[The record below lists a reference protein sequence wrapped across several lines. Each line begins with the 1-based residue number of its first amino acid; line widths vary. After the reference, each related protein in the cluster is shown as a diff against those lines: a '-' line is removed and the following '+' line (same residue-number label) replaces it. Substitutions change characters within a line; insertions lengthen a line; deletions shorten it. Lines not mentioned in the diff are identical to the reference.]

1 MKRIKNLF
9 SAPSIDIPNIK
20 LRLSISALFVI
31 LIAPIFI
38 AFVTY
43 SYQTNKQ
50 SYEKNAYALIE
61 RNNQESIRKIFDFLG
76 QLTSSAFI
84 TTNLIESDPSFV
96 GKSKIFP
103 HFISNLN
110 NNKDVVS
117 YFYSNQDGSFYQT
130 QRTNETVP
138 LGGRVPPKQAK
149 YAEVS
154 IDRKTNQ
161 GADTKYTFYDEKL
174 NSIENFDKP
183 DTYDPRKRPFYLE
196 AFKAAE
202 ADSTNPIS
210 IDDPFFAYRSK
221 QAVIGINRVFFQN
234 NKPAGT
240 ISAQGQIVTL
250 SDFLAKNAVSP
261 NSVTVIF
268 DKNNKV
274 ILNSVFKDT
283 FSVVDQTYKLK
294 TINEISN
301 QTVST
306 AFRTWEESNKASN
319 QFQFSADSVQYFAV
333 ISSFPTTANKTW
345 FAITV
350 SPVSDFLA
358 PLEKSNQNLMLFG
371 SIIFLGIVL
380 LASYFSKIISRPL
393 EMLSQE
399 IKDILEFKIEERKPI
414 TSYITEIL
422 MLSSAVQKL
431 RSTILAF
438 TAYVPRDLVME
449 LLSSGKQIEIGGRSR
464 YLTMFFSDLKDF
476 STLAENTPSRALLE
490 RVSAYL
496 KLLTYAIKEED
507 GTVDK
512 FIGDS
517 VMAFWGAPVLNQ
529 FHAYHACVAAIKSKR
544 RMAIFNAELE
554 AQSIPPLFVRM
565 GLHSDAVLCGNIG
578 SMERLSYTVMG
589 DGVNIASRLE
599 GVNKD
604 YQTQICVSHSLFKEA
619 GERLWVRPIDKIT
632 VKGRQNEFLIYE
644 LMGIRNGD
652 EEVDATEEE
661 KQLCILTQDA
671 YALYSSG
678 QYAEAELAYMA
689 IATEFNDGLS
699 KVMAGKCREKLHA

>member
-1 MKRIKNLF
+1 MNIKNF
-9 SAPSIDIPNIK
+9 FPKSAIEMPNIK
-20 LRLSISALFVI
+20 LRLSISALFII

-50 SYEKNAYALIE
+50 SYEKNAYELIE
-61 RNNQESIRKIFDFLG
+61 RDNQESIRKIFDFLG
-76 QLTSSAFI
+76 QLTGSAFI
-84 TTNLIESDPSFV
+84 TTNLIESDPSFITK
-96 GKSKIFP
+96 GKVFP
-103 HFISNLN
+103 HFIANLD

-117 YFYSNQDGSFYQT
+117 YFYANQDGSFYQT
-130 QRTNETVP
+130 QRTNEAVA

-161 GADTKYTFYDEKL
+161 GADTIYTFYDEKL
-174 NSIENFDKP
+174 NPVENFNKP
-183 DTYDPRKRPFYLE
+183 DPYDPRKRPFYME

-202 ADSTNPIS
+202 LDATNPVS

-221 QAVIGINRVFFQN
+221 QAVIGVNRVFFQN

-240 ISAQGQIVTL
+240 ISAQGRIVTL

-268 DKNNKV
+268 DKDNKV
-274 ILNSVFKDT
+274 ILNSVFQDT
-283 FSVVDQTYKLK
+283 FNVVDQTYKLK
-294 TINEISN
+294 SIHEISN
-301 QTVST
+301 KAVSA
-306 AFRTWEESNKASN
+306 AFRAWEKSNKASN
-319 QFQFSADSVQYFAV
+319 HFQFSEDGVKYFSV
-333 ISSFPTTANKTW
+333 ISSFPTTLNKTW

-358 PLEKSNQNLMLFG
+358 PLEASNRNLILFG
-371 SIIFLGIVL
+371 SIIFLVIAL
-380 LASYFSKIISRPL
+380 LASYFSKIISHPL
-393 EMLSQE
+393 EKISQE
-399 IKDILEFKIEERKPI
+399 IKDILEFKIEDRKPI
-414 TSYITEIL
+414 TSYISEIL

-476 STLAENTPSRALLE
+476 STLAETTPSRELLE
-490 RVSAYL
+490 RVSSYL

-529 FHAYHACVAAIKSKR
+529 FHAYHACVAAMKSKR
-544 RMAIFNAELE
+544 RMATFNAELE

-604 YQTQICVSHSLFKEA
+604 YQTQICVSHGLFKEA
-619 GERLWVRPIDKIT
+619 GERLWVRPIDKIA

-652 EEVDATEEE
+652 PEVEPTEEE
-661 KQLCILTQDA
+661 KQLCILTKDA
-671 YALYSSG
+671 YALYAAG

-689 IATEFNDGLS
+689 IATKFNDGLS
-699 KVMAGKCREKLHA
+699 KVMAAKCRARLHA

>member
-1 MKRIKNLF
+1 MHIKNLF
-9 SAPSIDIPNIK
+9 PQPTIKIRNIK

-38 AFVTY
+38 AFITY
-43 SYQTNKQ
+43 SYQINKQ

-61 RNNQESIRKIFDFLG
+61 RNNQESIRRIFEFLIE
-76 QLTSSAFI
+76 LKSAVFI
-84 TTNLIESDPSFV
+84 TTKLIEADSTFT

-103 HFISNLN
+103 HFIANLN
-110 NNKDVVS
+110 TNKEIVS
-117 YFYSNQDGSFYQT
+117 YFLSNQDGSFYQT

-138 LGGRVPPKQAK
+138 LGERVPPKQAK

-174 NSIENFDKP
+174 NPVESFDKSDP
-183 DTYDPRKRPFYLE
+183 YDPRKRPFYVE

-202 ADSTNPIS
+202 AEIAYPVSV
-210 IDDPFFAYRSK
+210 DDPFFAYRSK
-221 QAVIGINRVFFQN
+221 QAVIGVNRVYFQN

-240 ISAQGQIVTL
+240 ISAQGQIATL
-250 SDFLAKNAVSP
+250 SDFLANNSVSP

-274 ILNSVFKDT
+274 ILNSVFQDT
-283 FSVVDQTYKLK
+283 FTVVDKIYKLK
-294 TINEISN
+294 NIDEISN
-301 QTVST
+301 KVISN
-306 AFRTWEESNKASN
+306 AFVVWEEFNKASN
-319 QFQFSADSVQYFAV
+319 QFQFTVDGIKYFAV
-333 ISSFPTTANKTW
+333 ISSFPTTDKKTW

-358 PLEKSNQNLMLFG
+358 PLERSNFNLTLFG
-371 SIIFLGIVL
+371 SIIFLGIAF

-393 EMLSQE
+393 EMISNE
-399 IKDILEFKIEERKPI
+399 IKDILEFKIEDRKPI
-414 TSYITEIL
+414 ASFILEIM
-422 MLSSAVQKL
+422 MLSSAVKKL

-476 STLAENTPSRALLE
+476 STLAENTPSRELLE
-490 RVSAYL
+490 RVSFYL

-529 FHAYHACVAAIKSKR
+529 YHAYHACVAAVKSKR
-544 RMAIFNAELE
+544 RMAIFNAELQ

-578 SMERLSYTVMG
+578 SLERLSYTVMG

-604 YQTQICVSHSLFKEA
+604 YQTQICISHSLYKEA

-644 LMGIRNGD
+644 LMGIRNAT
-652 EEVDATEEE
+652 EEVDPTEEE
-661 KQLCILTQDA
+661 KKLCVLTKDA
-671 YALYSSG
+671 YTQYSSG
-678 QYAEAELAYMA
+678 QYAEAELAYIA
-689 IATEFNDGLS
+689 IATEFNDGLA
-699 KVMAGKCREKLHA
+699 KVMAAKCRDKLNF

>member
-1 MKRIKNLF
+1 MNRLKNLF
-9 SAPSIDIPNIK
+9 SAHTVEIPNIK
-20 LRLSISALFVI
+20 LRLSISALFII

-50 SYEKNAYALIE
+50 SYEKNAYELIE

-76 QLTSSAFI
+76 QLTSAAFI
-84 TTNLIESDPSFV
+84 TTNLIEADPSFV

-103 HFISNLN
+103 HFIASLN

-117 YFYSNQDGSFYQT
+117 YFYANQDGSFYQT
-130 QRTNETVP
+130 QRTNEAVP

-174 NSIENFDKP
+174 HPVENFDKP
-183 DTYDPRKRPFYLE
+183 DSYDPRKRPFYIE

-202 ADSTNPIS
+202 ANSANPIS
-210 IDDPFFAYRSK
+210 IDDPFFAYRSR

-261 NSVTVIF
+261 KSVTVIF
-268 DKNNKV
+268 DKDNKV
-274 ILNSVFKDT
+274 ILNSVFQDT
-283 FSVVDQTYKLK
+283 FSVVDQNYKLK
-294 TINEISN
+294 SISEISN
-301 QTVST
+301 HAISA
-306 AFRTWEESNKASN
+306 AFRAWEESNKASN
-319 QFQFSADSVQYFAV
+319 QFQFSDNSIQYFAV
-333 ISSFPTTANKTW
+333 ISSFPTTSNKTW

-350 SPVSDFLA
+350 SPVSDFLG
-358 PLEKSNQNLMLFG
+358 PLEESNRNLMLFG
-371 SIIFLGIVL
+371 GIIFLGIIL
-380 LASYFSKIISRPL
+380 LVSYFSKIISHPL
-393 EMLSQE
+393 EMIARE
-399 IKDILEFKIEERKPI
+399 IKDILEFKIDERKPI
-414 TSYITEIL
+414 TSYISEIL

-476 STLAENTPSRALLE
+476 SSLAETTPSRELLE
-490 RVSAYL
+490 RVSSYL

-529 FHAYHACVAAIKSKR
+529 YHAYHACVAAIKSKR

-554 AQSIPPLFVRM
+554 AKSIPPLFVRM

-578 SMERLSYTVMG
+578 SLERLSYTVTP
-589 DGVNIASRLE
+589 S
-599 GVNKD
+599 
-604 YQTQICVSHSLFKEA
+604 
-619 GERLWVRPIDKIT
+619 PIT
-632 VKGRQNEFLIYE
+632 V
-644 LMGIRNGD
+644 
-652 EEVDATEEE
+652 
-661 KQLCILTQDA
+661 
-671 YALYSSG
+671 
-678 QYAEAELAYMA
+678 
-689 IATEFNDGLS
+689 
-699 KVMAGKCREKLHA
+699 